1 MPPESQIYDYC
12 DKGYNTLS
20 HAETFTSPVYSFSG
34 QGIAALR
41 MQE

>member
-1 MPPESQIYDYC
+1 MPPESQIYDCC
-12 DKGYNTLS
+12 DKGYNRLS
-20 HAETFTSPVYSFSG
+20 HADAFTNSAYDFSG